1 MTVVRPADARRE
13 DAAGTKRAG
22 LATPSLGAAELIV
35 CSLDA
40 ELGWRGAPH
49 THDREEVVVVT
60 GGAGTAELDGVVHEI
75 EAGDTVI
82 VAAGVVHSFAA
93 GAGGMQCITCEPAGI
108 RTFDPDGNEKEARWT
123 MR

>member
-1 MTVVRPADARRE
+1 MTVVRAADARRE
-13 DAAGTKRAG
+13 DGAHSKRAG

-40 ELGWRGAPH
+40 ELGWQGAPH
-49 THDREEVVVVT
+49 SHDREEVVVVT
-60 GGAGTAELDGVVHEI
+60 GGTGTAMLDGVTYAI

-93 GAGGMQCITCEPAGI
+93 GADGLQCITCEPVGI

>member
-1 MTVVRPADARRE
+1 MTVVRAADARRE
-13 DAAGTKRAG
+13 DGAGTKRAG
-22 LATPSLGAAELIV
+22 LATPSLGSAELIV

-40 ELGWRGAPH
+40 DFGWHGAPH
-49 THDREEVVVVT
+49 SHDREEVVVVT
-60 GGAGTAELDGVVHEI
+60 GGTGTAWLDGVTYAV

-93 GAGGMQCITCEPAGI
+93 GARGLQCITCEPAGI

>member
-1 MTVVRPADARRE
+1 MTVVRAADARRE
-13 DAAGTKRAG
+13 DGADSKRAG
-22 LATPSLGAAELIV
+22 LATPSLGSSELIV

-40 ELGWRGAPH
+40 ELGWHGTPH
-49 THDREEVVVVT
+49 SHDREEVVVVT
-60 GGAGTAELDGVVHEI
+60 GGTGTVSLDGVTTAI

-82 VAAGVVHSFAA
+82 VPAGVVHAFAA
-93 GAGGMQCITCEPAGI
+93 GADGLQCITCEPAGI